1 MECLIGCYL
10 QLLSFVCLVKH
21 GKIIVNDRVCGVH
34 QFMLHSR
41 PPTHCYV
48 HSALDI
54 YYA

>member
-34 QFMLHSR
+34 QFMLHLR
-41 PPTHCYV
+41 PPTPCYV